1 MGERS
6 LFLHCSKSRAWLVR
20 FKSPLQAE
28 REESRSLCVFAI
40 DHCQNVMPSR
50 SANRL
55 RRSNFMFPHKEH
67 LDLTLASLLASS
79 SPSVPPSA
87 GTRSFSTRSVTSAKE
102 SREALPQGQQ
112 HSHTDGFSSDHEV
125 FRSCWHLPYFTAAA
139 SGFAPL
145 PPALYG
151 CLAARSERAL
161 SLPLSGNCHFL
172 VGMPAGKS
180 TALALL
186 A

>member
-1 MGERS
+1 M
-6 LFLHCSKSRAWLVR
+6 
-20 FKSPLQAE
+20 
-28 REESRSLCVFAI
+28 CVFAI

-55 RRSNFMFPHKEH
+55 RGSNFMFPHKEH

-87 GTRSFSTRSVTSAKE
+87 GARSFSTRSVTPAKE
-102 SREALPQGQQ
+102 SREALPRGQQ
-112 HSHTDGFSSDHEV
+112 HSHTAGFSSDHEV
-125 FRSCWHLPYFTAAA
+125 FRSCWQLSTSLQQQQQAALPPSRLLFAAA
-139 SGFAPL
+139 SQ
-145 PPALYG
+145 PA
-151 CLAARSERAL
+151 A
-161 SLPLSGNCHFL
+161 SGHFHSHCHFL
-172 VGMPAGKS
+172 MGTPAGKS